1 MTFREL
7 GLREEL
13 LRALEES
20 DHQQPTPIQA
30 QGIPQ
35 ALAGRDLICC
45 AQTGTGKTAAF
56 ALPILHRL
64 AEGKRAT
71 IRALILV
78 PTRELAL
85 QVGKSLEQYG
95 AHLDLL
101 TATVYGGVPIQ
112 PQERLLRQGVDIL
125 VATPGRLKDHIW
137 RGNLDFRHTTFLVLD
152 EADRMLDMG
161 FIKAVREIVE
171 LLPEERQSMLFSA
184 TLDEEIRRF
193 SRGIL
198 RNPLRIEV
206 SPPASTLEEVDQFL
220 VSASRQQKRSVLEG
234 LIRKE
239 HMQRAIVFARTKSG
253 ASRLAVQLRERG
265 HNASAIHS
273 DRSQAE
279 RVRALEGFREGRIQ
293 ILVATDI
300 AARGID
306 VDDVTHVVN
315 YDLPHTA
322 KDYVHRIGRTARAG
336 RRGMAISLVTP
347 EDAGGVASIERLIA
361 RKLAWMGEPPSAG
374 TETSRRSRSSTEST
388 DQGDA
393 QDRSAAGR
401 LARDRSR
408 RATPS
413 SRLGDRRHP
422 SPSSQS
428 RDRRSSTPSRP
439 RDRDRSDETSL
450 PGSDHQRRDG
460 SPSQGDDRRRGGAP
474 SPQSGNRRGRAPSP
488 QGGERRRRDG
498 SPSQGGEGRR
508 RPSSAP
514 ETPAAER
521 RSPRT
526 PARRQGSGRRSSLL
540 LEQHRQRRME
550 AASVNT
556 GESERGIV
564 KKVVRGLK
572 ARLFS

>member
-13 LRALEES
+13 LRALEEN
-20 DHQQPTPIQA
+20 DHHQPTPIQA

-137 RGNLDFRHTTFLVLD
+137 RGNLDFRHTTLLVLD

-198 RNPLRIEV
+198 NNPLRIEV

-306 VDDVTHVVN
+306 VDDVTHVIN

-361 RKLAWMGEPPSAG
+361 RKLAWMGEPAPAGEETPSRSRRASSSTRPGDRRRSSPSA
-374 TETSRRSRSSTEST
+374 ELR
-388 DQGDA
+388 
-393 QDRSAAGR
+393 DRHSSAASR
-401 LARDRSR
+401 VRDRSR
-408 RATPS
+408 S
-413 SRLGDRRHP
+413 G
-422 SPSSQS
+422 
-428 RDRRSSTPSRP
+428 
-439 RDRDRSDETSL
+439 ETSL
-450 PGSDHQRRDG
+450 PGNDRRHRDG
-460 SPSQGDDRRRGGAP
+460 SPSQGGDRRRGGAP
-474 SPQSGNRRGRAPSP
+474 SPQSGDRRGRAPSP

-498 SPSQGGEGRR
+498 SPSQSGERRRRDGSPSQGGEGRR
-508 RPSSAP
+508 RSPSAP

-521 RSPRT
+521 RSPRS
-526 PARRQGSGRRSSLL
+526 PARRVGSGQRSSLL

-550 AASVNT
+550 ASPAS
-556 GESERGIV
+556 GGADERGIV
-564 KKVVRGLK
+564 KKVVKRLK